1 MIRAT
6 LTYLFM
12 GIYVLLIAPATLL
25 WVFVSGND
33 ALIYRLAR
41 FCILIAGWI
50 CGIRV
55 TMNGHEKIV
64 PEKTYVFLSNH
75 QGNFDGP
82 VLIHCIP
89 RDLKALIK
97 MEMMRIPILSLAL
110 KQAHFVPIERTNPK
124 RAHTGIDLG
133 AKMLTEGRS
142 FFAFPEGTRSRDG
155 SLGEFKK
162 GVFIMAIKAQVPV
175 VPVTIIGSARVQ
187 PPGSYAIR
195 PGNIRVC
202 FHDPIPTAGMGL
214 EDRNRLIGLT
224 RDAIESTIYD

>member
-1 MIRAT
+1 MLRAT

-12 GIYVLLIAPATLL
+12 SMFIFILGPPALL
-25 WVFVSGND
+25 WVFISGNE
-33 ALIYRLAR
+33 ALIYKLTR
-41 FCILIAGWI
+41 FCILLAGWI

-55 TMNGHEKIV
+55 TPEGQEKID
-64 PEKTYVFLSNH
+64 PEANYVFLSNH

-89 RDLKALIK
+89 RDLKALVK
-97 MEMMRIPILSLAL
+97 MEMMRIPILSLVL

-124 RAHTGIDLG
+124 KAHTGIDLG

-155 SLGEFKK
+155 NLGNFKK
-162 GVFIMAIKAQVPV
+162 GAFIMAIKAQVPV
-175 VPVTIIGSARVQ
+175 VPVTITGSASVQ

-195 PGNIRVC
+195 PGTIRLY

-214 EDRNRLIGLT
+214 EDRNRLIQLT
-224 RDAIESTIYD
+224 REAIESRL